1 MTQKKIT
8 LPVIMAQCRDDRQC
22 FVLIGDQKV
31 LARSHS

>member
-8 LPVIMAQCRDDRQC
+8 LPVIAALRHDDRQF